1 MYYLLFRRD
10 IKMTEFEMEPD
21 FANYV
26 YVSTLDKM
34 GFKLTKKNTSCNLD
48 NSFFDNIDP
57 IRFVESKVG
66 HGKEEVLDKNIRSS
80 KIIKNIDVQ
89 IKSLYEWCSN
99 NLNPKRIKPIS
110 HSLECNFSYNIDLIK
125 YEKGDHFNEFHYD
138 TFKKD
143 NIATVLIFPPYNTIM
158 GGTGFQGGGLIFKLG
173 EKTFTLNTST
183 FSEKDYTIVIFSDIL
198 HKCEPI
204 TSGIRYVFKTTI
216 SSEMPK
222 ILSDDM
228 KFKLDQIETHK
239 FNIDEK
245 ENKRKNQEKIA
256 KLELDLE
263 KAIDTYFDFK
273 KQCIKENLPDDLDDF
288 DNQTYDIRD
297 KLSEYKTNYKRIKQQ
312 ITSLQSINNNDTIY
326 DTIYDKKYDNEYKIK
341 DDLHNICVLP
351 DYIENNINDINN
363 YDEYSAKYIMKMIQ
377 KGYNV
382 VPLYMKFEF
391 KTDYEEG
398 WRQMHGSSPINIDL
412 YDDYPVYYNLQYEE
426 RWILNGK
433 QLDYHSEYNDQSGD
447 DIYEEYECSCL
458 LIWK

>member
-1 MYYLLFRRD
+1 
-10 IKMTEFEMEPD
+10 MTEFEMEPD

-34 GFKLTKKNTSCNLD
+34 GFKLEEKYTEISDNGRTHTFKSRIIDKN
-48 NSFFDNIDP
+48 FFDNIDP
-57 IRFVESKVG
+57 TRFVESSVG

-80 KIIKNIDVQ
+80 KIIKKINVN
-89 IKSLYEWCSN
+89 IKSLYECSGN

-110 HSLECNFSYNIDLIK
+110 HSLECKFSNNIDLIK
-125 YEKGDHFNEFHYD
+125 YEEGDHFNEFHYD
-138 TFKKD
+138 MFKKD
-143 NIATVLIFPPYNTIM
+143 NIATVLIFPPCNTSDLLGSISNIERNTLTRFK
-158 GGTGFQGGGLIFKLG
+158 GGDLIFKLG
-173 EKTFTLNTST
+173 EKTFILKTSE
-183 FSEKDYTIVIFSDIL
+183 FSDKDYTVVIFSDIL

-204 TSGIRYVFKTTI
+204 ISGIRYVFKTTI

-228 KFKLDQIETHK
+228 KFKLSDIEK
-239 FNIDEK
+239 YKCNI
-245 ENKRKNQEKIA
+245 ENI
-256 KLELDLE
+256 
-263 KAIDTYFDFK
+263 
-273 KQCIKENLPDDLDDF
+273 EN
-288 DNQTYDIRD
+288 NI
-297 KLSEYKTNYKRIKQQ
+297 
-312 ITSLQSINNNDTIY
+312 
-326 DTIYDKKYDNEYKIK
+326 YDNEYKIK
-341 DDLHNICVLP
+341 DDLHNICILP

-363 YDEYSAKYIMKMIQ
+363 YDKYIAKYIMKMIQ

-398 WRQMHGSSPINIDL
+398 WRQMYGSSPINIDF
-412 YDDYPVYYNLQYEE
+412 YDDYPVYYNLQYQE

-433 QLDYHSEYNDQSGD
+433 ELDYHSEYNDQSGD